1 MFLVKFFKIWR
12 NFFRNLTFRIRIY
25 ERGSELKKSRKLQ
38 KLYAITSSS
47 STSSSFS
54 STCNYTCSHNGN
66 GCKFGSEHFSIRIIR
81 MPEIKR
87 SFSRLSML
95 VFRSTHSSEQSWRDE
110 LLRYRIVRC
119 YTKNSSVTMLMMM
132 ITHLLPDSTYFA
144 SIETNF
150 V

>member
-1 MFLVKFFKIWR
+1 MFLVKIFKIWR
-12 NFFRNLTFRIRIY
+12 ILFRNLTFKIRIY

-47 STSSSFS
+47 SI
-54 STCNYTCSHNGN
+54 CNYTCSHNGN

-110 LLRYRIVRC
+110 LLRYRIVRS

-132 ITHLLPDSTYFA
+132 MITYLLPDSTYFA